1 MPQKKNPDL
10 TEFARAKVGR
20 ISGAAQTVTML
31 LKGLPLAYNK
41 DLQET
46 QEPVFSASTAAISL
60 VSLLTVLLSR
70 WNSRRRRMRDSVQ
83 DRIS

>member
-10 TEFARAKVGR
+10 TELARAKVGR
-20 ISGAAQTVTML
+20 ISGAAQTVTLL

-60 VSLLTVLLSR
+60 VSLLTRFTLAL
-70 WNSRRRRMRDSVQ
+70 
-83 DRIS
+83 